1 MVKAYAAAN
10 IMLPTV
16 RSFEGDGDKQH
27 VGTSEQRKNENGS
40 NVKDSSQIRKRKECN
55 KLKH

>member
-1 MVKAYAAAN
+1 MVKAYSAAN

-16 RSFEGDGDKQH
+16 RLFEGDGDKQH

-40 NVKDSSQIRKRKECN
+40 NVKDSGQIRKSVISSSI
-55 KLKH
+55 KH